1 MVYGCCLIVGGWDHF
16 SQGVSLQY
24 ILYIY
29 IFIYTVLAPGGHEET
44 PDVVNP
50 SYAEA
55 VADGARVPAQDDSH
69 DCLLFKLIRF

>member
-1 MVYGCCLIVGGWDHF
+1 MLFNSRGMGPLFSGRISPVYT
-16 SQGVSLQY
+16 
-24 ILYIY
+24 LYIY
-29 IFIYTVLAPGGHEET
+29 IYTVLAPGGHKET

-69 DCLLFKLIRF
+69 DCLLFKLTRF